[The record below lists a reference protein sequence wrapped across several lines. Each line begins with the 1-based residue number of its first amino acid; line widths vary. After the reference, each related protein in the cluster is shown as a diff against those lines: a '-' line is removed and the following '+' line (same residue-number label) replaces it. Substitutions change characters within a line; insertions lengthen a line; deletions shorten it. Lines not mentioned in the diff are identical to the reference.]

1 MNGTIEIGFSQRVR
15 LEWLE
20 HTADL
25 VLAGRQRGDIKSSLE
40 EMLRDQLSVGSNPE
54 RGNRDKAVTI
64 LLRSWVSVP
73 KSLEPLRNDALALL
87 QRLPSEERL
96 AVHWGMAMA
105 AYPFFGAVA
114 ETAGRLLRLQG
125 SVAAPQVQ
133 RRIREQLGER
143 ETVARAARRVL
154 RSFVDWGVLRD
165 TEVKGRY
172 EGVATRPVRDRVLA
186 RWLVEATLLAGG
198 TGTGVLAGL
207 VGSPALFPFDLQVH
221 TAMELDR
228 SPRLEFLRQGL
239 DQEVVILRRA
249 ITSAPRSTS

>member
-1 MNGTIEIGFSQRVR
+1 MSGTMEIGFSQRIR

-20 HTADL
+20 HTAGL
-25 VLAGRQRGDIKSSLE
+25 VLAGKQRSEIKGSLE
-40 EMLRDQLSVGSNPE
+40 DILRDQLSVGSNPK

-64 LLRSWVSVP
+64 LLCTWVSVP
-73 KSLEPLRNDALALL
+73 KTLEPLRNDGLALL

-143 ETVARAARRVL
+143 ATVARAARRVL

-165 TEVKGRY
+165 TEVRGRY
-172 EGVATRPVRDRVLA
+172 EGVAVRPVQDRMLA
-186 RWLVEATLLAGG
+186 AWLVETALVAGGTRTGLLAG
-198 TGTGVLAGL
+198 LA
-207 VGSPALFPFDLQVH
+207 GSPALFPFDLRVN
-221 TAMELDR
+221 TMMDLDG

-239 DQEVVILRRA
+239 DQEIVILGLGGLA
-249 ITSAPRSTS
+249 AGG

>member
-1 MNGTIEIGFSQRVR
+1 MEIGFSQRVR

-20 HTADL
+20 QTAEL
-25 VLAGRQRGDIKSSLE
+25 VLGGKPRGEIKGCLE

-73 KSLEPLRNDALALL
+73 KSLEPMRDDGLGLLR
-87 QRLPSEERL
+87 RLPDEERL
-96 AVHWGMAMA
+96 AVHWGMVMA

-125 SVAAPQVQ
+125 YASAPQLQ
-133 RRIREQLGER
+133 RRIREQFGER

-154 RSFVDWGVLRD
+154 RSFVDWGVLKD
-165 TEVKGRY
+165 TGVRGRY
-172 EGVATRPVRDRVLA
+172 EGVAARPVRDRSLA
-186 RWLVEATLLAGG
+186 AWLVEAVLVASG
-198 TGTGVLAGL
+198 TGSSLLVGL
-207 VGSPALFPFDLQVH
+207 VGSPALFAFDLQVH
-221 TAMELDR
+221 TAMDLDG

-239 DQEVVILRRA
+239 DQEIVILRG
-249 ITSAPRSTS
+249 

>member
-1 MNGTIEIGFSQRVR
+1 MNGTMEIGFSQRVR

-20 HTADL
+20 HTAGL
-25 VLAGRQRGDIKSSLE
+25 VLAGKPRGEIKGCLE
-40 EMLRDQLSVGSNPE
+40 EMLRDQLSVGSNPK

-64 LLRSWVSVP
+64 LLRTWVAVP
-73 KSLEPLRNDALALL
+73 KSLEPLRNDGLALL
-87 QRLPSEERL
+87 QRLPSEEQL
-96 AVHWGMAMA
+96 TVHWGMAMA

-143 ETVARAARRVL
+143 ETVARAARRIL
-154 RSFVDWGVLRD
+154 RSFVDWSVLRD

-172 EGVATRPVRDRVLA
+172 EGVAARPVRDRMLA
-186 RWLVEATLLAGG
+186 AWLVEAALVAGG
-198 TGTGVLAGL
+198 TGTGLLAGL
-207 VGSPALFPFDLQVH
+207 VGSPTLFPFDLRVH
-221 TAMELDR
+221 TAMELDG

-239 DQEVVILRRA
+239 DQEVVILRRGTGIA
-249 ITSAPRSTS
+249 TH